1 MRLSAASASRCLSSR
16 LSSLLLLCVLV
27 ACSGNKPDAIPA
39 GSKVLVIGDSITAGY
54 GLNPE
59 QSWTTHL
66 AGETGWRVINAG
78 VSGDTSS
85 GGLARLPALLDEH
98 QPAVVIVELGGND
111 MLRRQS
117 PASIAANIES
127 MLAEI
132 RRRGACPILM
142 ATPQPSLAGVFFSS
156 LSDAPFYAEIARK
169 QKLPLI
175 EGVLSSTLSRQEFKL
190 DELHPNQ
197 EGHQRIGKDA
207 VMALRK
213 QGLVR

>member
-1 MRLSAASASRCLSSR
+1 MSAASAGWRLASR
-16 LSSLLLLCVLV
+16 LVSLVLLGALA

-59 QSWTTHL
+59 QSWTAHL

-85 GGLARLPALLDEH
+85 GGLTRLPALLDEH

-132 RRRGACPILM
+132 RRRGARPILM

-197 EGHQRIGKDA
+197 EGHQRISKE
-207 VMALRK
+207 VVISLRK